1 MYRLPMLASIQ
12 EKLENTSV
20 PPQFFSL
27 CNLLIY
33 RQTLEIAT
41 LTYTSQ
47 EIIRS
52 PSAESLCACASP
64 EARKQHYFPEG
75 RYLHV

>member
-20 PPQFFSL
+20 SLHLFSF

-41 LTYTSQ
+41 LTYISQ

-52 PSAESLCACASP
+52 PSTESLCACASP